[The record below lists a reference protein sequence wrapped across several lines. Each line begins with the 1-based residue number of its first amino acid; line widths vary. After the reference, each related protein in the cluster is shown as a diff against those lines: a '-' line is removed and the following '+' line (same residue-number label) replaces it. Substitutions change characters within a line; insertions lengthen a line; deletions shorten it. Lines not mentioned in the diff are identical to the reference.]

1 MAEPCFCIPVLP
13 VLVHA
18 IPCIFSA
25 GCGRDRHNWVDS
37 PDNAAVINCCTVY
50 TEYKYKKKEDVN
62 YRILQGT
69 LLTSI
74 FGMFLH
80 SCLDFDLSISSVF
93 LLLWTLMALFNSG
106 YRHIGLL

>member
-37 PDNAAVINCCTVY
+37 PDNAAVINVVQFI
-50 TEYKYKKKEDVN
+50 TEYKYKKKKMLLQD
-62 YRILQGT
+62 LQGT

-80 SCLDFDLSISSVF
+80 SCLDFDLSYPQYSCCC
-93 LLLWTLMALFNSG
+93 G
-106 YRHIGLL
+106 H